1 MRVII
6 SLCIGLALIVAVL
19 LIGCAGPSTRMVVDP
34 SAAKTFSIA
43 KITDS
48 TKSALQLE
56 QENQLLLESKFVEV
70 LNFCLP
76 RLSGYEK
83 KSADQARNSYWLSMS
98 GLIAGTAAVPALT
111 AASASANAAWIAGL
125 GGWAGATNFAGQAL
139 KESGLSGAAVA
150 ETRNSIIRRL
160 TAQIEIAS
168 DGTKSFDERRN
179 ALMKARAECVCYE
192 IAVPAI
198 LERK

>member
-1 MRVII
+1 MRII
-6 SLCIGLALIVAVL
+6 VLIVAAL
-19 LIGCAGPSTRMVVDP
+19 LLGCAGPTARMVVDP
-34 SAAKTFSIA
+34 SAAKTFSIT
-43 KITDS
+43 KIKDP
-48 TKSALQLE
+48 TKSALLLE
-56 QENQLLLESKFVEV
+56 EENQRLLESKLEEV

-83 KSADQARNSYWLSMS
+83 KSADQAKKAYWLSMS

-139 KESGLSGAAVA
+139 KESGLSGSTIAK
-150 ETRNSIIRRL
+150 TRNSIIRRL

-198 LERK
+198 PERK